1 MTFGPKKKKS
11 KGTFKT
17 RVAEFWKWFPDV
29 AKRFETAA
37 ESDDPQEIVAE
48 VGEFMESTLPGLS
61 WALGR
66 GENGDHSFTLTGEG
80 LVPKQLLA
88 AYWHSQAVELPGWT
102 FYASRQPSSPETLK
116 DLAIGV
122 SEEEQVDAANFLVKT
137 TIDEEAEQ
145 IDITAWHPA
154 LANVDEEHHFQI
166 LFLLLDEALGE
177 FGVQTWLGEI
187 NVEPFTE
194 SVGTRSL
201 LDLPKF
207 IEQASSYHQWE
218 KYPPLETYST
228 YEVSE
233 QVSGP
238 RGDTVVGSSC
248 IPEVIFD
255 YIENDGRA
263 TEDML
268 EDTGAELVY
277 LAIDGSVF
285 ADGNEVNARTSIE
298 DELDDALE
306 EAHSGR
312 TLGGATGSSQ
322 SYIDLL
328 LLDGDNSRQIIEQ
341 TLERLQLTSRCR
353 LINFN

>member
-1 MTFGPKKKKS
+1 MTPGPRKQRR
-11 KGTFKT
+11 KGTFKA
-17 RVAEFWKWFPDV
+17 RVTEFWEWFPDI
-29 AKRFETAA
+29 ARRFEAA
-37 ESDDPQEIVAE
+37 AAADDPQEVVSQ
-48 VGEFMESTLPGLS
+48 VGDFMQANLPGLS

-66 GENGDHSFTLTGEG
+66 GENGEHSFTLTGEG

-88 AYWHSQAVELPGWT
+88 EYWQSRAIELPGWT
-102 FYASRQPSSPETLK
+102 FYASRQPSPPETLK

-122 SEEEQVDAANFLVKT
+122 SDEEQVDAANVLIKT
-137 TIDEEAEQ
+137 SIDEEAEL

-154 LANVDEEHHFQI
+154 LAHVDEEHHFQI

-187 NVEPFTE
+187 KVEPITD
-194 SVGTRSL
+194 SLGTRSL

-207 IEQASSYHQWE
+207 IEQASRYHEWE

-238 RGDTVVGSSC
+238 RGDTVVGSSV
-248 IPEVIFD
+248 IPDVIFD
-255 YIENDGRA
+255 YIENEGQSS
-263 TEDML
+263 EDPL

-277 LAIDGSVF
+277 LAIDGAVF
-285 ADGNEVNARTSIE
+285 TEGNEEEARSNIE
-298 DELDDALE
+298 DELDEALE
-306 EAHSGR
+306 LAQSGR
-312 TLGGATGSSQ
+312 TLGGATGEMQ

-328 LLDGDNSRQIIEQ
+328 ILDGDSSRQIIEQ